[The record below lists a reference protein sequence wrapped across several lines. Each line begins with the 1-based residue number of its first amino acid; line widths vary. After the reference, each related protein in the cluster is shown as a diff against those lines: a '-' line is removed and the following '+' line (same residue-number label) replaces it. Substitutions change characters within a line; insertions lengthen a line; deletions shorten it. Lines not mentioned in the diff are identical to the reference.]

1 MVRVLIADDR
11 RDTLMTLSILLRS
24 EGMDVRLV
32 DKGAEV
38 EQAVDEFRPD
48 VVLLG
53 IEMPDRSGLQVA
65 MDLRSRGLDAP
76 ALIALTGHDGEIARR
91 LTARSGFL
99 HHVSK
104 PYDPEALVRLIA
116 SVGTKALAK

>member
-1 MVRVLIADDR
+1 
-11 RDTLMTLSILLRS
+11 MTLSILLRS

-53 IEMPDRSGLQVA
+53 LEMPDRSGLQVA
-65 MDLRSRGLDAP
+65 LDLGRRGLDAP
-76 ALIALTGHDGEIARR
+76 ALIALTAHDGEIARR

-104 PYDPEALVRLIA
+104 PYDPEALVRLVA
-116 SVGTKALAK
+116 SVGRKVVAK

>member
-1 MVRVLIADDR
+1 
-11 RDTLMTLSILLRS
+11 MTLSILLRS

-38 EQAVDEFRPD
+38 EPAVDEFRPD
-48 VVLLG
+48 VVLLD

-65 MDLRSRGLDAP
+65 VDLGRRGLDAP
-76 ALIALTGHDGEIARR
+76 ALIAMTVHDGEIARR

-104 PYDPEALVRLIA
+104 PYDPEALLKLIA
-116 SVGTKALAK
+116 SVGRKVAAK

>member
-1 MVRVLIADDR
+1 MRVLIADDQ

-38 EQAVDEFRPD
+38 ERAVDEFRPD
-48 VVLLG
+48 VVLLDIG
-53 IEMPDRSGLQVA
+53 MPDRSGLQVA
-65 MDLRSRGLDAP
+65 LDLSSRGLEAP

-99 HHVSK
+99 HHVAK
-104 PYDPEALVRLIA
+104 PYDPDALVRLIT
-116 SVGTKALAK
+116 SVGRKVAK

>member
-1 MVRVLIADDR
+1 MRVLIADDR

-24 EGMDVRLV
+24 EGMDVRVV

-38 EQAVDEFRPD
+38 ERVVDEFRPD

-65 MDLRSRGLDAP
+65 LDLRSRGLDAP
-76 ALIALTGHDGEIARR
+76 ALIAVTGHDGEIARR

-104 PYDPEALVRLIA
+104 PYDPEALVRLVA
-116 SVGTKALAK
+116 SVGRKVPAA

>member
-1 MVRVLIADDR
+1 MRVLIADDR

-38 EQAVDEFRPD
+38 EQAVDECRPD

-53 IEMPDRSGLQVA
+53 LEMPDRSGLQVA
-65 MDLRSRGLDAP
+65 LDLGSRGAGGP
-76 ALIALTGHDGEIARR
+76 ALIAMTAHDGEIARR

-104 PYDPEALVRLIA
+104 PYDPEALVRLVA
-116 SVGTKALAK
+116 SAGKKVVAK

>member
-1 MVRVLIADDR
+1 MVRVLIADGR

-38 EQAVDEFRPD
+38 ERAVDEFRPD
-48 VVLLG
+48 VVLLD

-65 MDLRSRGLDAP
+65 LDLGSRGLHGP
-76 ALIALTGHDGEIARR
+76 ALIAMTAHDGEIARR
-91 LTARSGFL
+91 LTAKSGFL

-104 PYDPEALVRLIA
+104 PYDPEALLKLIA
-116 SVGTKALAK
+116 SVGHNALAK